1 MAGPDRSA
9 APIAASIDLLR
20 RQFGLGRPDSLAT
33 LEAQWPEMAGEKVST
48 RSKVIDLRQGTLTVD
63 AYDPA
68 TAEVLNWS
76 KQRLLG
82 AVQASCPGEK
92 IIDITVRVR
101 RAERAPNR

>member
-33 LEAQWPEMAGEKVST
+33 LEAQWPELAGEKVST

-68 TAEVLNWS
+68 NIGTPGHSGLNKSIADGTFW
-76 KQRLLG
+76 
-82 AVQASCPGEK
+82 
-92 IIDITVRVR
+92 
-101 RAERAPNR
+101 